1 MARVKRAAGAAG
13 TLLFVAVGGIAFAC
27 ANLATLSLS
36 ASEAVSGAR
45 VTVIGSSFAYPQPGS
60 QAPTPVVIHWRDES
74 GPVLAQTV
82 PDRAGAIS
90 TSFTVPPAEPGDYT
104 IVATQVTAR
113 RSADAPPDAP
123 PVPVAELGT
132 PARIQFKVLARGGAV
147 TAVRSPAADELGDA
161 GTELDPSI
169 WFALIATLS
178 AVATLLLGSGLVAF
192 LYQSRQAKLPAEAR
206 WVPPGW

>member
-1 MARVKRAAGAAG
+1 
-13 TLLFVAVGGIAFAC
+13 LFATVGGIAFAC
-27 ANLATLSLS
+27 ANLATVSLS
-36 ASEAVSGAR
+36 ASEALSGAR
-45 VTVIGSSFAYPQPGS
+45 VTVNGSSFAYPQTGS
-60 QAPTPVVIHWRDES
+60 QPPTPVVIHWRDES

-90 TSFTVPPAEPGDYT
+90 TSFTVPAAEPGDYT

-132 PARIQFKVLARGGAV
+132 PARIPFKVLAGGGAV
-147 TAVRSPAADELGDA
+147 TAVRSPTADA
-161 GTELDPSI
+161 STELDPSI

-192 LYQSRQAKLPAEAR
+192 LYQSRQAKLSAEAR